1 MNQRVAI
8 SSLGIQTQGL
18 VVSSILSKPG
28 AGPLFERSSSA
39 STLSTLYSRVKIRCS
54 GGCSCL
60 RSSAM
65 VSYSSPMAAACEDG
79 ENQPSL
85 CEVYHLLAALPSK
98 SSPVCCP
105 YGVLAWELCKVRI
118 RSYSMNRDCS
128 SRLMVSQSYLGLE
141 LLLSAVHPAVGSSII
156 SSL

>member
-54 GGCSCL
+54 GGCSYL
-60 RSSAM
+60 WSSAM

-85 CEVYHLLAALPSK
+85 CEVYHLLAASLLHPLQYVVRMVYLPGNSVK
-98 SSPVCCP
+98 SES
-105 YGVLAWELCKVRI
+105 
-118 RSYSMNRDCS
+118 
-128 SRLMVSQSYLGLE
+128 GLI
-141 LLLSAVHPAVGSSII
+141 V
-156 SSL
+156 